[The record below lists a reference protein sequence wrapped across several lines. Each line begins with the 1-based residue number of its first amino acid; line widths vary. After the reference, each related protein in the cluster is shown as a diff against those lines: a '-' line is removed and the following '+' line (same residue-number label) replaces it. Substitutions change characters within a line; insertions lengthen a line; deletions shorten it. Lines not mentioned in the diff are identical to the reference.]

1 MTDAIEQRAT
11 VSEMVQAYE
20 RAEAQILAAC
30 SQIAEALTTLNGAFP
45 GDHFSFNCPRHLR
58 FDEPEDA
65 IGDFRRQ
72 AWRRFAERFELRR
85 AMSIAKARELDEWIE
100 KATPEPISF
109 ESVMG
114 LFRLHMQ
121 QLPEMLSEAVGEV
134 YDFLRPARSQYK
146 TNTEFELGRRVILS
160 SWVERAWT
168 GKGYRPSYYR
178 QQHYVAL
185 DNVFS
190 MLDGQGSTS
199 KGYRSELEVAIEKA
213 EKGVGETRFFRFRA
227 HRNGNLHLEFRRLD
241 LVDHF
246 NKIAG
251 GRRLRSAAAE

>member
-1 MTDAIEQRAT
+1 MTDEIAQRGT
-11 VSEMVQAYE
+11 VAEMVQAYE

-30 SQIAEALTTLNGAFP
+30 GQIAEALTMLGGAFP
-45 GDHFSFNCPRHLR
+45 GDHFSFNCHRHLR
-58 FDEPEDA
+58 FDDPDDA

-85 AMSIAKARELDEWIE
+85 AMSIAKARELDDWIE
-100 KATPEPISF
+100 KGTPEPISF

-114 LFRLHMQ
+114 LFRLHLQ

-146 TNTEFELGRRVILS
+146 TNTEFELGRRVILTG
-160 SWVERAWT
+160 WVERAWT
-168 GKGYRPSYYR
+168 GNGFRPSYYR

-185 DNVFS
+185 DNVFG

-199 KGYRSELEVAIEKA
+199 KGYRSELELAIEKA
-213 EKGVGETRFFRFRA
+213 DCGVGETRFFRFRA
-227 HRNGNLHLEFRRLD
+227 HRNGNLHLEFKRSD
-241 LVDHF
+241 LVERF
-246 NKIAG
+246 NTVAG
-251 GRRLRSAAAE
+251 GRRLRRAAE